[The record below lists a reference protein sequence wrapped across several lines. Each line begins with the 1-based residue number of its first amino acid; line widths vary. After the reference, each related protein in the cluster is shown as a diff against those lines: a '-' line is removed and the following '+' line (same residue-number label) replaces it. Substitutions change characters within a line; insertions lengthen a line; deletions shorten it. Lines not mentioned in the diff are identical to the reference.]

1 MHTILVSRKAG
12 MELNDIAL
20 LLERN
25 DISILMAETGPET
38 IKQFCNHQETDMVL
52 ISVDLPTIN
61 GFDTTLMIRQLNKD
75 IPIILFINYSNH
87 ESLRLATMVG
97 CSGVIQNPVDPEE
110 MLGLVVKYLNENTQ
124 KTILQEIEN
133 I

>member
-12 MELNDIAL
+12 AELNDIAL

-25 DISILMAETGPET
+25 DIKILMAESGPET
-38 IKQFCNHQETDMVL
+38 IKQFCNHPETDLVL
-52 ISVDLPTIN
+52 INADLPTIN

-87 ESLRLATMVG
+87 DSLRLATMVG
-97 CSGVIQNPVDPEE
+97 CTRILQNPVDPDE
-110 MLGLVVKYLNENTQ
+110 LD
-124 KTILQEIEN
+124 TIVEQYRIKSEIEA
-133 I
+133 